1 MRCHGIRRNPA
12 ARAQAPL
19 FNMAAERILL
29 IEDNPANMKLLSFLL
44 ASHGYDVRKAAN
56 AEAALVALEGELP
69 RMILMDLQLPGMD
82 GFELTR
88 RLKSDSRTRDVLIV
102 AVTAYAMQGDER
114 KARDA
119 GCDGYI
125 TKPIDTRR
133 LPELVARYLDGGA
146 TGTSSA

>member
-1 MRCHGIRRNPA
+1 
-12 ARAQAPL
+12 
-19 FNMAAERILL
+19 
-29 IEDNPANMKLLSFLL
+29 
-44 ASHGYDVRKAAN
+44 
-56 AEAALVALEGELP
+56 
-69 RMILMDLQLPGMD
+69 MD

-133 LPELVARYLDGGA
+133 LPGLVARYLDGGA
-146 TGTSSA
+146 TGKSSA

>member
-1 MRCHGIRRNPA
+1 
-12 ARAQAPL
+12 
-19 FNMAAERILL
+19 MAAERILL

-44 ASHGYDVRKAAN
+44 ASHGYDVRKAAD

-146 TGTSSA
+146 TGKSSARD

>member
-1 MRCHGIRRNPA
+1 
-12 ARAQAPL
+12 
-19 FNMAAERILL
+19 MAAERILL

-44 ASHGYDVRKAAN
+44 ASHGYDVRKAAD

-133 LPELVARYLDGGA
+133 LPGLVARYLDGGA
-146 TGTSSA
+146 TGKSSA

>member
-1 MRCHGIRRNPA
+1 
-12 ARAQAPL
+12 
-19 FNMAAERILL
+19 MAAERILL

-88 RLKSDSRTRDVLIV
+88 RLKSNSRTRDVLIV